1 MSTQTAIP
9 IIDFDARKEIQ
20 DASYIIESS
29 LKQLAYDVKQLT
41 DHNLS
46 SHHMDMYL
54 DEAKHNIET
63 AIYFRALQKKAYER
77 LEGERI

>member
-1 MSTQTAIP
+1 MS
-9 IIDFDARKEIQ
+9 IDYK
-20 DASYIIESS
+20 
-29 LKQLAYDVKQLT
+29 KLAEEFPRSDWEWRAEQCGITNNKAWVDVKQLT

-63 AIYFRALQKKAYER
+63 AIYYRALQKKAYER

>member
-1 MSTQTAIP
+1 MSTQAVIP

-20 DASYIIESS
+20 DASYMIESS
-29 LKQLAYDVKQLT
+29 LKQLAYDIKQLT

-46 SHHMDMYL
+46 SRHRDMYL

-63 AIYFRALQKKAYER
+63 AIYYRKLQIKAYER